1 MPSSKNSSR
10 MRYWLPRIAAAV
22 LVPVFILGIVELALR
37 VLGIGVPTSVTVPC
51 TVRGRA
57 ASCYNVSF
65 ISRFFPRGMLRTPQL
80 YAIPDE
86 KPKNTFRIV
95 VLGESAAMGDPNPAY
110 AFSRYLELMLRD
122 RFPSMKFEVVNT
134 GIPAINSHV
143 MLPIA
148 KDLAKHQPDLFIIY
162 AGNNEVIGPY
172 GPGTTL
178 TSAGIRL
185 PVVRAS
191 IFVRSIR
198 IGQLLSQAGKQNREF
213 GGMGMFLSKQVRA
226 SSPLLQYTYANYESN
241 LRDTIAAAHNSGARV
256 IVSTVATN
264 LKDCAPFGSL
274 HREDLSPDAL
284 RSWTALVQQG
294 SELESS
300 GSPAEA
306 LKKYLAASEIDSQYA
321 ELEFRIAR
329 CFQTLGDHSSA
340 KTHYLRA
347 RDLDTLRFR
356 ADTRINEI
364 NRSVASSAPG
374 AELVDS
380 EAILAN
386 ESPDGII
393 GADLLYEHVHL
404 NPRGNYLLAR
414 AIFSQ
419 IVSKLDPSHAS
430 QSQPVLSEED
440 CEQLLALTDR
450 DRARMAA
457 ELLQRSFR
465 APFTG
470 QLNHDEQVERFTLA
484 TSVGR
489 ETALDGISKY
499 QWAIARRPDDW
510 ILHYSFGFYLFEFNR
525 AAAAEE
531 FRVSQPWDGARVY
544 TPFDN

>member
-1 MPSSKNSSR
+1 MNSSR
-10 MRYWLPRIAAAV
+10 IRSWLPRIAAAV
-22 LVPVFILGIVELALR
+22 LVPVLILGIVELALR
-37 VLGIGVPTSVTVPC
+37 ALGVGVPTTVMVPC
-51 TVRGRA
+51 TIRGRS

-65 ISRFFPRGMLRTPQL
+65 ITRFFPQGMLRTPQL

-86 KPKNTFRIV
+86 KPQNTFRIV
-95 VLGESAAMGDPNPAY
+95 VLGESAAMGDPNPVY

-122 RFPSMKFEVVNT
+122 RFPNMKFEVVNT

-178 TSAGIRL
+178 TSSGIRL
-185 PVVRAS
+185 PMVRAS
-191 IFVRSIR
+191 IFVRSTR
-198 IGQLLSQAGKQNREF
+198 IGQLLSQAGKQQREF
-213 GGMGMFLSKQVRA
+213 GGMEMFLGGQIRA
-226 SSPLLQYTYANYESN
+226 SSPLMQYTYANFESN
-241 LRDTIAAAHNSGARV
+241 LRDAISVAHNSGARV

-264 LKDCAPFGSL
+264 LKDCAPFASL

-306 LKKYLAASEIDSQYA
+306 LKKYIAASEIDSQYA

-329 CFQTLGDHSSA
+329 CFLTLGDQSSA
-340 KTHYLRA
+340 KIHYLRA
-347 RDLDTLRFR
+347 RDLDTLHFR

-364 NRSVASSAPG
+364 NRSVASSVPG

-380 EAILAN
+380 ETILAN
-386 ESPDGII
+386 ESPDGIL
-393 GADLLYEHVHL
+393 GADFLYEHVHL
-404 NPRGNYLLAR
+404 TPRGNYLLAR
-414 AIFSQ
+414 TIFRQ
-419 IVSKLDPSHAS
+419 IVSKLDPGDTS
-430 QSQPVLSEED
+430 QSQPVLSEEA

-450 DRARMAA
+450 DRARMMA

-470 QLNHDEQVERFTLA
+470 QLNHDEQVERLTLA

-510 ILHYSFGFYLFEFNR
+510 MLHYSFGFFLFEFNR

-531 FRVSQPWDGARVY
+531 FRASQPWDGAHIY